1 MVRFRT
7 LGCYPLTG
15 AVESSATTLPEIIQ
29 EMLLTRTSER
39 QGRVIDHDQAGSME
53 ETSGLFLRVRS
64 MSHQSDLIS
73 EDILAYLGQHERKE
87 LLRFLTCGN
96 VDDGKSTLIGRLLH
110 DSKMIYEDHLEA
122 ITRDSKKVGTTGD
135 DVDLALLVDGL
146 QAEREQ
152 GITIDVAYRYFSTA
166 KRKFIIADTPG
177 HEQYTRNM
185 ATGASTCDLAII
197 LIDARYGVQTQTR
210 RHSFIASLLG
220 IRHIVVAINKM
231 DLKDFDQGVFEQI
244 KADYLAF
251 AEKIGLKT
259 SSLHFVPM
267 SALKGDNVV
276 NKSERSPW
284 YAGQS
289 LMEILET
296 VEIAAD
302 RNLDD
307 MRFPVQYVNRPN
319 LNFRGFAGTLA
330 SGVVRKGDEVV
341 ALPSGKGSKVK
352 SIVTF
357 EGELEQAGPGQA
369 VTLTLEDEI
378 DVSRGDMLVH
388 ADNRPLVTDGFDAML
403 VWMAEEPM
411 LPGKKYDI
419 KRATSYVPGSIPSIV
434 HKVDVNTLERTPGS
448 ELKLNEIARVKVS
461 LDAPIALDGYEQNRT
476 TGAFIVIDRLTNGT
490 VGAGMIVSAPPAAH
504 GSSAHHGSNAH
515 VTREER
521 AGRFGQQPATV
532 LFSGLSG
539 AGKSTLAYA
548 VAQAVRYGPRGLRA
562 GRAEPAPRPEQGVA
576 AGPRR
581 THRELAAYRPCRQ
594 AVQRGRVDQPL
605 RLRRAERGRARAGQ
619 GADRRRAP
627 DHRLCRRRRRSAANA
642 IPRGCMRRARTISP
656 ASPSLRRAAG
666 CRPGDRYPVAERRGR
681 REAGARPV
689 ARTPGDLIVS
699 QP

>member
-1 MVRFRT
+1 
-7 LGCYPLTG
+7 
-15 AVESSATTLPEIIQ
+15 
-29 EMLLTRTSER
+29 
-39 QGRVIDHDQAGSME
+39 
-53 ETSGLFLRVRS
+53 

-73 EDILAYLGQHERKE
+73 QDIHAYLAQHERKE

-122 ITRDSKKVGTTGD
+122 ITRDSKKSGTTGEE
-135 DVDLALLVDGL
+135 VDLALLVDGL

-220 IRHIVVAINKM
+220 IKHIVVAINKM

-251 AEKIGLKT
+251 AEKIDLRPST
-259 SSLHFVPM
+259 LEFVPM

-284 YAGQS
+284 YTGKS
-289 LMEILET
+289 LMEILES
-296 VEIAAD
+296 VEVAGD
-302 RNLDD
+302 RNFDD
-307 MRFPVQYVNRPN
+307 LRFPVQYVNRPN

-330 SGVVRKGDEVV
+330 SGIVRKGDEVI
-341 ALPSGKGSKVK
+341 ALPSGKGSTVK

-369 VTLTLEDEI
+369 ITLTLEDEI

-388 ADNRPLVTDGFDAML
+388 ADNRPQVVDTFDAML

-419 KRATSYVPGSIPSIV
+419 KRATSYVPGSIASIT
-434 HKVDVNTLERTPGS
+434 HRVDVNTLEQGAAS
-448 ELKLNEIARVKVS
+448 SLQLNEIGKVKVA
-461 LDAPIALDGYEQNRT
+461 LDAPIALDGYEHNRT
-476 TGAFIVIDRLTNGT
+476 TGAFIIIDRLSNGT
-490 VGAGMIVSAPPAAH
+490 VGAGMIIADAS
-504 GSSAHHGSNAH
+504 SSAHHADSGH
-515 VTREER
+515 VSTAER
-521 AGRFGQQPATV
+521 ASRFGQQPATV

-548 VAQAVRYGPRGLRA
+548 VERKLFDMGRAVYVLDGQNLRHDLNKGLPQDRA
-562 GRAEPAPRPEQGVA
+562 GRTE
-576 AGPRR
+576 
-581 THRELAAYRPCRQ
+581 
-594 AVQRGRVDQPL
+594 
-605 RLRRAERGRARAGQ
+605 
-619 GADRRRAP
+619 
-627 DHRLCRRRRRSAANA
+627 NW
-642 IPRGCMRRARTISP
+642 
-656 ASPSLRRAAG
+656 RRAAHVARQFNEAG
-666 CRPGDRYPVAERRGR
+666 LLTLAAFVAPDAEGREQAKVLIGAERLITVYVQASPQVCAERDPQGLYAAAGDNIPGESFPYDVPLNADLVIDTQSVSVEEGVKQVLAVLRTRG
-681 REAGARPV
+681 A
-689 ARTPGDLIVS
+689 I
-699 QP
+699 